1 VHVVVFELFKFLVQQ
16 HHHYGGP
23 ANFYHASQGGERLE
37 FRALIAPIAAG
48 QPSGS
53 SREYFS

>member
-1 VHVVVFELFKFLVQQ
+1 VHVVIFELSKFLVQQ

-23 ANFYHASQGGERLE
+23 ANFYHASQGGGRLK

-48 QPSGS
+48 
-53 SREYFS
+53 